1 MEKLHTCSDIL
12 HRLEASAPTNP
23 KAFNTRSAHG
33 WQSVSTEDFLESV
46 KHVALGLEAIGMQ
59 PGDCVGILS
68 NPSTEWTIVD
78 MAIMIAG
85 GVTVPLFANISDE
98 NFVYEINE
106 TELSLLFVEGYE
118 QWQMF
123 DRHSNLFKI
132 VIAIGDLPAS
142 EKGITFAEIKDKGR
156 EIDHKDASHYL
167 RMRERLKP
175 DDLAAIIYTSGSTGI
190 PKGVELTHQ
199 NLTCVLDFNEF
210 HWNPLK
216 DRYLSILPL
225 AHVFGHC
232 INLWV
237 LAWGASIY
245 YSSDYKNINTIFKE
259 VKPTGIVV
267 VPRLLEK
274 IYAKIS
280 EQVHSATGLKKTIG
294 KWAMSLA
301 KNHKRTTLQKAGYPL
316 ANLLVYKKFRAAF
329 GGHLRLVICGGAPLN
344 PDLQR
349 FFAYVGI
356 PIYEGWGMTEACPIC
371 VNRIGKN
378 KAGTVGLP
386 LPGQELSI
394 TPTGEILVKGSLVMR
409 GYYKHPKLTAQTLDK
424 QGWLHTGDRGT
435 IDPDGFLVILGR
447 MKELYKTSTGEYV
460 APVPIEQALGRHP
473 LIDMSMVVAEG
484 RKCASC
490 LLFPNLDVLMR
501 MKQEKKSKHLSNE
514 EFLQS
519 ANIQEEIKR
528 HIKEINKHLNHWEE
542 IHAYRFVL
550 EPLSIQN
557 GELTPSMKIRR
568 EVVAKKYSHLIDE
581 MYEEKT

>member
-12 HRLEASAPTNP
+12 DRLEAISPSNP
-23 KAFNTRSAHG
+23 KAFNTRNAHG
-33 WQSVSTEDFLESV
+33 WHSLSTKEFLEDV
-46 KHVALGLEAIGMQ
+46 KYVALGLEAIGMQ
-59 PGDCVGILS
+59 RGDCVGILS

-98 NFVYEINE
+98 NFIYEVNE
-106 TELSLLFVEGYE
+106 TELSLLFVEGFE

-123 DRHSNLFKI
+123 DRHTNLFKT
-132 VIAIGDLPAS
+132 VIAIGDLPFS
-142 EKGITFAEIKDKGR
+142 EKGMTFAEIKEKGK
-156 EIDHKDASHYL
+156 EIDKRDATHYQK
-167 RMRERLKP
+167 MRDRLQP
-175 DDLAAIIYTSGSTGI
+175 TDLGAIIYTSGSTGV

-199 NLTCVLDFNEF
+199 NLTCVLDFSEF

-245 YSSDYKNINTIFKE
+245 YSSDYKNISSICKE
-259 VKPTGIVV
+259 VRPTAIVV

-280 EQVHSATGLKKTIG
+280 EQLHTAKGLKKIIG
-294 KWAMSLA
+294 KWALSLA
-301 KNHKRTTLQKAGYPL
+301 KNHERSWWQHLQRPL
-316 ANLLVYKKFRAAF
+316 ANVLVYKKFREAF
-329 GGHLRLVICGGAPLN
+329 GGCLRLVICGGAPLN
-344 PDLQR
+344 PQLQR
-349 FFAYVGI
+349 FFEYIGI
-356 PIYEGWGMTEACPIC
+356 PVYEGWGMTEACPIC

-394 TPTGEILVKGSLVMR
+394 TPTGEILVKGPLVMR
-409 GYYKHPKLTAQTLDK
+409 GYYKHPKLTAQTIDK
-424 QGWLHTGDRGT
+424 GNWLHTGDRGT
-435 IDPDGFLVILGR
+435 INQDGFLIILGR

-490 LLFPNLDVLMR
+490 LLFPNIDVLTR
-501 MKQEKKSKHLSNE
+501 MKQEKEVKHLSDE

-519 ANIQEEIKR
+519 DNIQSEIKK
-528 HIKEINKHLNHWEE
+528 HIKEVNKHLNHWEE
-542 IHAYRFVL
+542 IHAYRFIL
-550 EPLSIQN
+550 DPLTIQN

-568 EVVAKKYSHLIDE
+568 EVVARKYSRLIDE
-581 MYEEKT
+581 MYEDKS